1 MESWGGVMGLSMFMG
16 LVLVEPFQLA
26 SIDKGH
32 MLNYQK
38 RVMRLV
44 SGNNNLRGVGGMPLG
59 P

>member
-1 MESWGGVMGLSMFMG
+1 MGLSMFMG